1 MPSTNTAASTDASTA
16 PARDVATR
24 AEVCAASLVRVNV
37 HVCAHFPCEC
47 MCALYLVPVAD
58 GTLRKSLQLQ

>member
-16 PARDVATR
+16 PARDVARR

-37 HVCAHFPCEC
+37 HVCAHFSCEC